1 MWSAAMFKRINIMR
15 NQEIFWE
22 ENSNFLLLPTF
33 IVHSFFENSMC
44 YAGHII
50 ARYAKTVHDSENE
63 TKILNRVKGNF
74 ITLEETNLSTAHQV

>member
-1 MWSAAMFKRINIMR
+1 M
-15 NQEIFWE
+15 
-22 ENSNFLLLPTF
+22 
-33 IVHSFFENSMC
+33 VHSFFENSMC

-50 ARYAKTVHDSENE
+50 ARYAKTVHDPENE